1 MPDTY
6 DTIRTILSSAFRIP
20 EDEIRPGLT
29 LEQLDLDSL
38 ALTELVLIVHERF
51 GVKVDSADASRSTT
65 VGQLVDRLDTLRA
78 SGTGAVTPS

>member
-6 DTIRTILSSAFRIP
+6 DTLRSILNSAFRVP
-20 EDEIRPGLT
+20 EEEIRPELT

-51 GVKVDSADASRSTT
+51 GVKIDSAYASRTTT
-65 VGQLVDRLDTLRA
+65 VEQVADHLDTLRA
-78 SGTGAVTPS
+78 DGTGAVASS